1 MNTICRLKEFC
12 SFLSFVAPP
21 FPQSASSSSPFCLS
35 LSALSFL
42 SPVHLFCYLPSL
54 LSLIKPLSPFLLVLL
69 DLLMLSFSF
78 YCLSIAAHLIQDNSF
93 AFTSPCPLP
102 FVVLFFIPFSS
113 SCSSTFPFTSFP
125 SFPLF
130 VSPRFSP

>member
-42 SPVHLFCYLPSL
+42 SPVHLFCYLPCL

-69 DLLMLSFSF
+69 LLMLSFSF